1 MRVLGIFASI
11 GALAITASL
20 ASSSG
25 IARAHNATST
35 AAAQDSG
42 PNSSQPAAI
51 KPVSDVKNPPAPAPT
66 PAGELTPDSRLLL
79 VRDVDGEFAKAIIPL
94 PGTKKGFRVSPGQPI
109 DPQTLRDALR
119 LWGTAANQGDTV
131 QITGLDFHSHE
142 VVVQING
149 GTKHHF
155 RLRDHLQMGMSGGMG
170 VASTDPNLAP
180 QPKLGGVLVLVY
192 KQGVPDLTPDDL
204 KRDLSTML
212 DFSKQHSAAV
222 NWVDTLPKAFQD
234 AIKDHRAVEGMDHEM
249 VLAAMGRPDK
259 KVRERDDSGR
269 ETEDWIYGTPPT
281 RTMFVTFSGD
291 KVIRVEQFD

>member
-1 MRVLGIFASI
+1 MRVLGISAFV
-11 GALAITASL
+11 GVLAIAAGLVTP
-20 ASSSG
+20 SG
-25 IARAHNATST
+25 ISRAQTATAT
-35 AAAQDSG
+35 AAAQASG
-42 PNSSQPAAI
+42 ANSSQRAAI
-51 KPVSDVKNPPAPAPT
+51 TPVSDIKNAPA
-66 PAGELTPDSRLLL
+66 AGELTPDSRLLL
-79 VRDVDGEFAKAIIPL
+79 VRDVDGEFAKAIVPL
-94 PGTKKGFRVSPGQPI
+94 PGTKKGFRVPAGQPI

-155 RLRDHLQMGMSGGMG
+155 RLRDHLQVGMSGRMGMS
-170 VASTDPNLAP
+170 STDPTPGP
-180 QPKLGGVLVLVY
+180 QQKLGGILVLVY

-204 KRDLSTML
+204 KRDLSPML

-269 ETEDWIYGTPPT
+269 ETEDWIYGAPPT

>member
-1 MRVLGIFASI
+1 MRVLGICAFV
-11 GALAITASL
+11 GVLAIAAGLVTP
-20 ASSSG
+20 SG
-25 IARAHNATST
+25 IARAQTATP
-35 AAAQDSG
+35 AAAQVSG

-51 KPVSDVKNPPAPAPT
+51 KPVSDIKNAPA
-66 PAGELTPDSRLLL
+66 AGELTPDSRLLL

-170 VASTDPNLAP
+170 MSSTDSNPAP
-180 QPKLGGVLVLVY
+180 QQKLGGVLVLVY

-269 ETEDWIYGTPPT
+269 ETEDWIYGAPPT
-281 RTMFVTFSGD
+281 RTIFVTFSGD

>member
-1 MRVLGIFASI
+1 MRVLGICAFV
-11 GALAITASL
+11 GVLAIAAGLVTP
-20 ASSSG
+20 SG
-25 IARAHNATST
+25 IARAQTATP
-35 AAAQDSG
+35 AAAQVSG

-51 KPVSDVKNPPAPAPT
+51 KPVSDIKNAPA
-66 PAGELTPDSRLLL
+66 AGELTLDSRLLL

-170 VASTDPNLAP
+170 MSSTDSNPAP
-180 QPKLGGVLVLVY
+180 QQKLGGVLVLVY

-212 DFSKQHSAAV
+212 DFSTQHSAAV

-269 ETEDWIYGTPPT
+269 ETEDWIYGAPPT
-281 RTMFVTFSGD
+281 RTIFVTFSGD